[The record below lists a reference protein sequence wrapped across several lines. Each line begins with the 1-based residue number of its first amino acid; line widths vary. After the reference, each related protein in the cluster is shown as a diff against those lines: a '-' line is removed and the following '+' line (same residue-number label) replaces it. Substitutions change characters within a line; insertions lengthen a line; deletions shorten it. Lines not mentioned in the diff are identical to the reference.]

1 MQTLTF
7 AKSEY
12 DAVIVGARCA
22 GAATALLLARAGAG
36 VLVIDKDAYGAD
48 TISTHALMRTGVL
61 LLERWGVGSGI
72 RKAGTPPVRQA
83 RFIYGPDE
91 ITIPIKPD
99 SAVEALYAPRRTV
112 LDRLLVDA
120 AMDAGAVFSFKTPL
134 EALTFDNTGRVRG
147 AIARASDGTCRN
159 ISANI
164 VIGADG
170 RQSLVAEQV
179 KANTIVSKSERTALV
194 FGYFTGIDDQG
205 YQWGYRKDNAIGAIP
220 TNFGQHCLFAS
231 VPKRAFRETF
241 GAGLLDGLIHQFRA
255 HDPRLADQID
265 TGGMDGELRRFGGA
279 PGHLRQACGPGWA
292 LVGDAG
298 YFKDPL
304 TAHGMT
310 DALRD
315 ADLLARALCAGTEEA
330 LAAYQRTRDA
340 LSLPF
345 LEVTAEIASFRWNP
359 TTIRALHHRLNEAM
373 KLEYASLA
381 RSTPTLKSAA

>member
-12 DAVIVGARCA
+12 DAVIVGGRCA
-22 GAATALLLARAGAG
+22 GAATALLLARAGAR
-36 VLVIDKDAYGAD
+36 VLVIDRDAYGAD
-48 TISTHALMRTGVL
+48 TISTHALMRTGIL
-61 LLERWGVGSGI
+61 LLERWGLGSGI
-72 RKAGTPPVRQA
+72 REAGTPPVRQA

-91 ITIPIKPD
+91 IAIPIRPD
-99 SAVEALYAPRRTV
+99 AAVEALYAPRRTV

-120 AMDAGAVFSFKTPL
+120 ATDAGAVFLFNTSL

-147 AIARASDGTCRN
+147 AIARTSDGTCRN

-170 RQSLVAEQV
+170 RQSRVAEQV
-179 KANTIVSKSERTALV
+179 KANTIVSKPERAALV
-194 FGYFTGIDDQG
+194 FGYFTGIDDRG
-205 YQWGYRKDNAIGAIP
+205 YQWGYRRDNAIGAIP

-231 VPKRAFRETF
+231 VPKHAFREVF
-241 GAGLLDGLIHQFRA
+241 GEGLLDGLIRQFRA
-255 HDPRLADQID
+255 HDPGLADQID
-265 TGGMDGELRRFGGA
+265 PAGMEGELRRFGGA

-304 TAHGMT
+304 TAHGIT

-330 LAAYQRTRDA
+330 LAAYRRTRDE

-345 LEVTAEIASFRWNP
+345 LDVTAEIASFRWNP
-359 TTIRALHHRLNEAM
+359 TTIRALHHRLNETM
-373 KLEYASLA
+373 KLEYASIA
-381 RSTPTLKSAA
+381 HSTPTLKSAA